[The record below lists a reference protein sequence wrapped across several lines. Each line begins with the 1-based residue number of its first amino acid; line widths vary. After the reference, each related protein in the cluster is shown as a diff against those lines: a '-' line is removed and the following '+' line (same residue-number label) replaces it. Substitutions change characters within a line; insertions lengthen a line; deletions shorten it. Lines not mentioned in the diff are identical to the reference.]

1 MTAKSDFTEQEW
13 DLILRGPPHAAL
25 IVITAQRG
33 GSFRETLAMAKA
45 YTEARQNHGQS
56 ELLDEIVAA
65 RPEVDHTLYRS
76 PDELKTR
83 GLQEVRD
90 AVQLLTT
97 KASPEEVDDYRHF
110 VVGVAEKVAAAHR
123 EHGVAVS
130 EAEQAAIDE
139 IAATIGAQTGA

>member
-1 MTAKSDFTEQEW
+1 MTSKSDFSEQEW
-13 DLILRGPPHAAL
+13 DLIRGGPPRAAL

-33 GSFRETLAMAKA
+33 GSFRETLAMAQSYA
-45 YTEARQNHGQS
+45 EARQRHGQS

-65 RPEVDHTLYRS
+65 RPEVDHTLYRT
-76 PDELKTR
+76 PEELKEH
-83 GLQEVRD
+83 GLQHLRD
-90 AVQLLTT
+90 AVELLKT